1 MFVFKIITLI
11 WNQVL
16 LVLQIIKYFYIF
28 FFLINS
34 NVLLDLI
41 YIVIILHDYYLQNVV
56 KRTNC
61 SPLNNTNEEVSVIN
75 TVPQYVNI
83 YSQLNIM
90 TRKQI
95 ILFKNNSVNDYS
107 VHV

>member
-1 MFVFKIITLI
+1 MMILI
-11 WNQVL
+11 MNIVEHKNNKQSIPVY
-16 LVLQIIKYFYIF
+16 VCIQNNYSDMKSSTTCS
-28 FFLINS
+28 S
-34 NVLLDLI
+34 NNK
-41 YIVIILHDYYLQNVV
+41 NVV